1 MRLIFVRLQAGWRFA
16 GDGDRRSD
24 SEKLKVKTETG
35 GFARYE
41 GDVYQRVAGSETD
54 ARVPGNP
61 WFVCS
66 LWLAQWQIA
75 TAKTAE
81 ELGAVREMIDW
92 ACGQGDDAKIL
103 AEQINPYTGESLSVS
118 PLAWSHG
125 EAVRTINAYL
135 NRAKELG

>member
-1 MRLIFVRLQAGWRFA
+1 MLVGDGRVRLMGRGLVIAA
-16 GDGDRRSD
+16 
-24 SEKLKVKTETG
+24 V
-35 GFARYE
+35 
-41 GDVYQRVAGSETD
+41 V
-54 ARVPGNP
+54 
-61 WFVCS
+61 
-66 LWLAQWQIA
+66 LAS
-75 TAKTAE
+75 
-81 ELGAVREMIDW
+81 V